1 VVQLER
7 YVRPQRPEKEM
18 VALRVLKIIE
28 PVKDLIKDY
37 DGYVQRPSEGA
48 LFQRS
53 KYTPVSSLKTL
64 MNGVAT
70 LPHNF
75 EDLP

>member
-1 VVQLER
+1 VVQLELF
-7 YVRPQRPEKEM
+7 VRPQRPEKEM
-18 VALRVLKIIE
+18 VALRVLKIVE
-28 PVKDLIKDY
+28 PVRDLIKDY

-48 LFQRS
+48 LFQQSRCIQAS
-53 KYTPVSSLKTL
+53 AL
-64 MNGVAT
+64 MNSAAT